1 MLSAATK
8 AVKSSQ
14 AALDHQENSHTE
26 RQIVKASP
34 EEGES
39 SGNVRMG
46 H

>member
-8 AVKSSQ
+8 AAKSTE
-14 AALDHQENSHTE
+14 AALNYQENSYTE
-26 RQIVKASP
+26 SQVVKASP